1 MFKQEMMK
9 FWDWDSEI
17 GNGWHACSVPT
28 NFSPFYYLPE
38 NKFLPLLL
46 FAGKQIV
53 ANGSTLHW
61 ERRRKKRKQIP
72 NWRRRKTN
80 SFLRHPKIW
89 VYLFLITCKY
99 VRAEWDSLCFR
110 SKESNYTFSPKARN
124 SDSSDFNGKLGIL
137 SEFQTFNNRVKG
149 KKSKK
154 KDKKMNRQ

>member
-1 MFKQEMMK
+1 MMK

-72 NWRRRKTN
+72 NWRRKKLILSWGTQKSGCTFFWSLVN
-80 SFLRHPKIW
+80 MYGLNGILYALGAKN
-89 VYLFLITCKY
+89 LITLFPQKLETVT
-99 VRAEWDSLCFR
+99 VRISMENLGSSLNSR
-110 SKESNYTFSPKARN
+110 LSTTGWKERK
-124 SDSSDFNGKLGIL
+124 
-137 SEFQTFNNRVKG
+137 V
-149 KKSKK
+149 KK
-154 KDKKMNRQ
+154 KTKKWIDNK

>member
-9 FWDWDSEI
+9 FWDWDLEI

-46 FAGKQIV
+46 FAGEQIV

-89 VYLFLITCKY
+89 VHFWSFVNMHGLNGILYALGAKNLITLFSKGSKQWQFGFQWKT
-99 VRAEWDSLCFR
+99 WDPLWI
-110 SKESNYTFSPKARN
+110 P
-124 SDSSDFNGKLGIL
+124 DFQQQG
-137 SEFQTFNNRVKG
+137 EM
-149 KKSKK
+149 KK
-154 KDKKMNRQ
+154 KEKKNWIDKK